1 MTKRIAIT
9 LIVLLAA
16 TSLFAGGKSCQMKSG
31 KSVELTGTLTS
42 GDHPTFRVA
51 DSGKSYPVCEKTK
64 ESVLKLGNDGRD
76 TLRVKGKIVTCG
88 EGEELLIDTA
98 NKI

>member
-1 MTKRIAIT
+1 MTRRIAIT

-16 TSLFAGGKSCQMKSG
+16 TSLFAGGKSCDMKSS
-31 KSVELTGTLTS
+31 KNVELTGTLTS
-42 GDHPTFRVA
+42 GDHPTFRLA
-51 DSGKSYPVCEKTK
+51 DGKSYPVCEKTK
-64 ESVLKLGNDGRD
+64 ESVLKLGNDGKD
-76 TLRVKGKIVTCG
+76 TLRVKGKLVHCG